1 MRWWL
6 KRTEGEHDGGQVH
19 VEALVREL
27 TQHFSRDAAVQLQQ
41 RGWHPDTPE
50 QRMALA
56 VARGDYDHLV
66 HCGDKLVPIL
76 QRSASVHQWCPEVI
90 RVLMTVGTSPALACL
105 ADVVVE
111 RWRSGQW
118 HDGCAEALKEPS
130 ILSSMLQEFYATLDV
145 RLARILEDA
154 GWTPNTVDDQVALA
168 VASGDLARASSYG
181 EEAVPMLRRA
191 LAVESDTYPILEAL
205 ADTHSAAGAAVV
217 IEALRE
223 QWKHGV
229 SRWTDSELV
238 ARCGSA
244 AVGPLIDLLQTDPT
258 HAVLAEDLLAAV
270 MAFPDTI
277 STEDLLHVASMEDPV
292 HVYQLPDDAR
302 IYENRIDCSRLKT
315 AALAE
320 LERRGFAGR
329 E

>member
-1 MRWWL
+1 MRWWP
-6 KRTEGEHDGGQVH
+6 KRTEGEHAGGQVH
-19 VEALVREL
+19 VDALVREL
-27 TQHFSRDAAVQLQQ
+27 TQHFSREAALQLQQ
-41 RGWHPDTPE
+41 RGWQPESAE

-56 VARGDYDHLV
+56 IANGDFEHVTRYGEKALPV
-66 HCGDKLVPIL
+66 LK
-76 QRSASVHQWCPEVI
+76 RAASVHQWCPEI
-90 RVLMTVGTSPALACL
+90 MRAVLTIGTTAALACL

-111 RWRSGQW
+111 RWRNGQW
-118 HDGCAEALKEPS
+118 NDGCAEALREPS

-145 RLARILEDA
+145 RLARVLVDA
-154 GWTPNTVDDQVALA
+154 GWTPSTVDDEVALLI
-168 VASGDLARASSYG
+168 ASGDLARASSYG
-181 EEAVPMLRRA
+181 EEAVPMLKRA
-191 LAVESDTYPILEAL
+191 LAVASETYPILEAL

-258 HAVLAEDLLAAV
+258 HAALAEDLLAAV
-270 MAFPDTI
+270 LAYPDAI
-277 STEDLLHVASMEDPV
+277 ATEDLMRVSSMEDPV
-292 HVYQLPDDAR
+292 HLYQIPDDAR

-320 LERRGFAGR
+320 LQRRGAASTG
-329 E
+329 